1 MLVYNFYLDEI
12 LILFLLHSGD
22 GTRTFEI
29 PSQKCT
35 ILCPCVALIIGFFF
49 CFSSVTYGMIFG
61 ATRHI
66 SFESA
71 LGARY

>member
-1 MLVYNFYLDEI
+1 RFKDNQNGEQQIAIREFLMLVYNFYLDEI

-49 CFSSVTYGMIFG
+49 
-61 ATRHI
+61 
-66 SFESA
+66 A
-71 LGARY
+71 LVQ